1 MNLTEQQ
8 ARALDHARDLL
19 AEDDTHDIM
28 LHPDWHRMCR
38 LALRDILDAFDEE
51 AGAGD
56 DTELHQRRP
65 AKDACAP
72 GECTCGATVTHDGTV
87 IPAAAS

>member
-38 LALRDILDAFDEE
+38 LALRDILDAFD
-51 AGAGD
+51 GKG
-56 DTELHQRRP
+56 
-65 AKDACAP
+65 
-72 GECTCGATVTHDGTV
+72 GG
-87 IPAAAS
+87 

>member
-8 ARALDHARDLL
+8 ARALDHARAVLGQL
-19 AEDDTHDIM
+19 PENAM
-28 LHPDWHRMCR
+28 ALR
-38 LALRDILDAFDEE
+38 LALRDILAAFDEE

-56 DTELHQRRP
+56 DTGLNQRRP